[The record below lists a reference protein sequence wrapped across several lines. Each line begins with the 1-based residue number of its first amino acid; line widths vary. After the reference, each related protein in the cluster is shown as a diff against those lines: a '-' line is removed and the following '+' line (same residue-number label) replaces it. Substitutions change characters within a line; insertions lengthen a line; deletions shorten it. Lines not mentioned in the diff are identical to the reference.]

1 MSSGSPALRLRPRF
15 GEGPE
20 LIRYVMQCT
29 LRADIALRCF
39 DAHKHVHWLGSTAR
53 CALMDNGSA
62 SPLAIGGVN
71 AGSRISFGAD
81 FPRDRTEHRSVC
93 SPGYKSLKLFD
104 SLPSTP
110 SKLPA
115 IEQVQRRRSAIQD
128 FFSLLVAIALHF
140 IKALTIT
147 FLQTSAIMISIG
159 MSSHLMHQ

>member
-1 MSSGSPALRLRPRF
+1 MTLNTTSMESFRSLATPIINGHLFLQISELHF
-15 GEGPE
+15 GC
-20 LIRYVMQCT
+20 I
-29 LRADIALRCF
+29 F
-39 DAHKHVHWLGSTAR
+39 
-53 CALMDNGSA
+53 A

-71 AGSRISFGAD
+71 AGTRISFGAD
-81 FPRDRTEHRSVC
+81 FPRDRTEYRSVC
-93 SPGYKSLKLFD
+93 SPGYKSLKLID
-104 SLPSTP
+104 SLSSTP

-128 FFSLLVAIALHF
+128 FFSLLVAIELHF